1 MKKEYDGSSICKYLE
16 QNYKVESDNAKKLT
30 ALQETYDV
38 LGINAAIDTESRHL
52 AENVMKILEPI
63 LIALIK
69 DIIGAEGFDILEI
82 LKKENKNE

>member
-1 MKKEYDGSSICKYLE
+1 M
-16 QNYKVESDNAKKLT
+16 
-30 ALQETYDV
+30 
-38 LGINAAIDTESRHL
+38 GINAAIDTESRHL